1 MKTLNDYKAWVAGED
16 AGYNLQSMDRE
27 GGLLLVPTASDELQ
41 YAQIDPFE
49 RCVSHI
55 GVPIIL

>member
-1 MKTLNDYKAWVAGED
+1 MKFLNDYKAWVSGED
-16 AGYNLQSMDRE
+16 AGYNLRTMDRE

-49 RCVSHI
+49 RFVKNTSH
-55 GVPIIL
+55 LLF